1 MFSLKIDVD
10 NKGGRVWT
18 TGEPDEI
25 YGAIGTVTVEVLN
38 DVIPKIQQNLSP
50 KQVFDSFCDAMST
63 LLRAHFGAQYEV
75 RPAVEK
81 EPQSKQHEDD
91 KKPTPEEI
99 LEMMDKLG
107 ADGIVIELTES
118 GFLESNA
125 YLIRFCNG
133 LKERGI
139 PLALDDFGTGYSN
152 FHYL

>member
-63 LLRAHFGAQYEV
+63 LLRAHFGAQYEL
-75 RPAVEK
+75 
-81 EPQSKQHEDD
+81 S
-91 KKPTPEEI
+91 
-99 LEMMDKLG
+99 
-107 ADGIVIELTES
+107 
-118 GFLESNA
+118 
-125 YLIRFCNG
+125 LIH
-133 LKERGI
+133 I
-139 PLALDDFGTGYSN
+139 
-152 FHYL
+152 

>member
-1 MFSLKIDVD
+1 MFSLKIDAD

-81 EPQSKQHEDD
+81 EAQSKQHEDD

-107 ADGIVIELTES
+107 ADGMKELARLQVNRLLDKIPSE
-118 GFLESNA
+118 NP
-125 YLIRFCNG
+125 
-133 LKERGI
+133 KE
-139 PLALDDFGTGYSN
+139 
-152 FHYL
+152 

>member
-91 KKPTPEEI
+91 KKPTPEEV
-99 LEMMDKLG
+99 LAMMNNLG
-107 ADGIVIELTES
+107 A
-118 GFLESNA
+118 A
-125 YLIRFCNG
+125 G
-133 LKERGI
+133 LKKLAELQVRQLLEKI
-139 PLALDDFGTGYSN
+139 PSEN
-152 FHYL
+152 PKE